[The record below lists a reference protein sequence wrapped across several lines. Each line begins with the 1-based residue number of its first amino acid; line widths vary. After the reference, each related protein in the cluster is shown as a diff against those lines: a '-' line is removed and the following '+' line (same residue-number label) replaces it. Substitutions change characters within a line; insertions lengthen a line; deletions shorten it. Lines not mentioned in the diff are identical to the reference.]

1 MRKWKDEIRRRLQES
16 KLEPAREAE
25 IVEELSQHLE
35 DRYEELRARGASDED
50 AYGATLEELSG
61 HELLARELARSD
73 PRLKNN
79 RVVLGSRSTNM
90 LADLW
95 QDLRYAVRIL
105 IKNPGFT
112 VVSVLTLALGVGANT
127 AIFSVVHAVM
137 LSPLPYADP
146 DRLVVLAE
154 HNRGGERMGP
164 AYPNYLDW
172 RERANSF
179 EEMAAYQTTS
189 FNLTGVDR
197 AVRLQGRRVNW
208 NFFQILGVSPQV
220 GRAFTEQDD
229 SPTAEPTALLSNGVW
244 KEQFG
249 GDADIIGRTIK
260 VDGKQHTVIGVLPPD
275 FEYFRRDDLY
285 VPIGLALTTPGQ
297 GMLDRGNHY
306 NMYILARLKP
316 GVPVEQANT
325 EIVQLAA
332 QLEQEY
338 PNTNSGNTAS
348 ASGLAD
354 VFVEDIRPALIV
366 LLAAVG
372 FVLLIACVNVANL
385 MLVRSAERQ
394 KEIAVRLALGA
405 GRGRIIRQL
414 LSESLVIA
422 LAGGAAGLLIGLWAT
437 QGLVALAP
445 PNIPRMA
452 TVGLNVSVLGF
463 TLVVSVLTGLLF
475 GLLPALQTSATNLQA
490 ILKEGGRSMAGVMRE
505 RTRKVLLV
513 AEVGLA
519 LVLLIGAGLMLRTV
533 SELMRVDPGFNADNL
548 LTMRFNL
555 GADAYPPE
563 KRHHFFKELTEQ
575 IETIPGIESAALT
588 YSVPIDGS
596 NWNSIFIVGDKPV
609 PPRAELPDAA
619 FTPVSA
625 NYFKT
630 VGVRLLKGRLFDE
643 TDTPTSPK
651 VIVINETLANRLWP
665 GEDPVGKRI
674 KQGFPENDTP
684 WREVV
689 GVVSDVKLNGI
700 ERDTPL
706 QAFLPTAHEPAR
718 SFALIIRTKSEPLAF
733 ASTVEQTIRSLD
745 KDLPVY
751 AVRSM
756 DQLLGY
762 GIAQQRLMM
771 VLLGGFAILA
781 LTLSAVGIYGVM
793 SYAVAQRTHEI
804 GIRMAMGARPTDVLK
819 LIVGQG
825 MTLTVIGVSL
835 GLASA
840 FGLTRLMT
848 KLLFGV
854 SATDPVSYLVLTLL
868 LTAVAFLACYLPARR
883 ATKVDPIVAL
893 RYE

>member
-1 MRKWKDEIRRRLQES
+1 
-16 KLEPAREAE
+16 
-25 IVEELSQHLE
+25 
-35 DRYEELRARGASDED
+35 
-50 AYGATLEELSG
+50 
-61 HELLARELARSD
+61 
-73 PRLKNN
+73 
-79 RVVLGSRSTNM
+79 
-90 LADLW
+90 LW

-105 IKNPGFT
+105 VKNPGFT
-112 VVSVLTLALGVGANT
+112 VVAVITLALGVGANT

-154 HNRGGERMGP
+154 YNRGGERMGP

-179 EEMAAYQTTS
+179 EEMAAYQASS

-208 NFFQILGVSPQV
+208 NFFRLLGVSPQI

-229 SPTAEPTALLSNGVW
+229 SPTAEPAALLSNGVW

-297 GMLDRGNHY
+297 GLLDRGNHY
-306 NMYILARLKP
+306 NMYILSRLKP
-316 GVPVEQANT
+316 GVTVEQANT

-348 ASGLAD
+348 ATGLAD
-354 VFVEDIRPALIV
+354 VFVEEIRPALIV

-394 KEIAVRLALGA
+394 KEIALRLALGA

-414 LSESLVIA
+414 LSESLVVAI
-422 LAGGAAGLLIGLWAT
+422 AGGTAGLLIGVWAT
-437 QGLVALAP
+437 RGLVALAP
-445 PNIPRMA
+445 PNVPRLA
-452 TVGLNVSVLGF
+452 TVGLNLTVLGF
-463 TLVVSVLTGLLF
+463 TLGVSVLTGLFF

-490 ILKEGGRSMAGVMRE
+490 ILKEGGRSVAGVMRE

-533 SELMRVDPGFNADNL
+533 SELMSVDPGFNADNL

-563 KRHHFFKELTEQ
+563 KRHIFFKEMTEQ
-575 IETIPGIESAALT
+575 IESIPGIESAALS
-588 YSVPIDGS
+588 YSIPIDGS
-596 NWNSIFIVGDKPV
+596 NWNSVFIVGDKPV
-609 PPRAELPDAA
+609 PPRAELHDAA

-630 VGVRLLKGRLFDE
+630 LGVRLLKGRLFNE

-665 GEDPVGKRI
+665 GEDSVGKRI
-674 KQGFPENDTP
+674 KQGFPESDTP

-700 ERDTPL
+700 ERSVPM
-706 QAFLPTAHEPAR
+706 QVFLPTAHEPAR
-718 SFALIIRTKSEPLAF
+718 SFALIIRTKSEPHAF
-733 ASTVEQTIRSLD
+733 ASTIEQTIRSLD

-751 AVRSM
+751 GVRSM
-756 DQLLGY
+756 DQLLGN

-771 VLLGGFAILA
+771 VLLGGFAVLA
-781 LTLSAVGIYGVM
+781 LVLAAVGIYGVM

-804 GIRMAMGARPTDVLK
+804 GIRMAMGARPKDVLR

-854 SATDPVSYLVLTLL
+854 SATDPVSYLVLTLV
-868 LTAVAFLACYLPARR
+868 LTVVAFLACYLPARR
-883 ATKVDPIVAL
+883 ATKVDPMVAL